1 MEVRVECVSLAR
13 RKRCHRT
20 QLSHR
25 ISQHFILTQ
34 RQIIHP
40 RNKEAQMQ
48 LKKCSTCLS
57 MHLYFFVT
65 LCLYG
70 VHRKA
75 LFWKIYIAEK
85 QVKNLAPQK
94 TFSRRDVS
102 ATRERI
108 NTSSCLVVQTVNCLS
123 TMRETWVRSLGWED
137 SLEKEMAT
145 HSSTLALKIP
155 WTEELGAG
163 YRPWGRKE

>member
-1 MEVRVECVSLAR
+1 M
-13 RKRCHRT
+13 
-20 QLSHR
+20 
-25 ISQHFILTQ
+25 
-34 RQIIHP
+34 
-40 RNKEAQMQ
+40 
-48 LKKCSTCLS
+48 
-57 MHLYFFVT
+57 
-65 LCLYG
+65 
-70 VHRKA
+70 
-75 LFWKIYIAEK
+75 
-85 QVKNLAPQK
+85 
-94 TFSRRDVS
+94 S

-163 YRPWGRKE
+163 YRPWGRKESGMTE